1 MRGLFG
7 MLSLFK
13 NLIVFGFFIGVFTWY
28 IKGHSPKNS
37 KYYYIF
43 WGCTIYTIIMQ
54 VYYAYNPVINFTPMD
69 ARTGAEAW
77 EQNMR

>member
-43 WGCTIYTIIMQ
+43 WINTIISICIQ
-54 VYYAYNPVINFTPMD
+54 LYHNAYHVDFTPMD